1 MLRKPDS
8 NYEEKNRRTSFLLK
22 NLQNRKVKPRDK
34 KGAKKKKIFPEQY
47 FKNSLREIL
56 GPCRVLR

>member
-34 KGAKKKKIFPEQY
+34 KGAKKKKIFPE
-47 FKNSLREIL
+47 
-56 GPCRVLR
+56 